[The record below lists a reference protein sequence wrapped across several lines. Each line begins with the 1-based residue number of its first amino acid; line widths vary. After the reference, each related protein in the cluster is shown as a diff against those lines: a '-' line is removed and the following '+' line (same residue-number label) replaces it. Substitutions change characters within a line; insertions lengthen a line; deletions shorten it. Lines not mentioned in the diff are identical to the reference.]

1 MDEDLPDA
9 GLAGS
14 VRTLLFRVGDR
25 VYGCDITSV
34 REIVPFRPATRLPGA
49 PPFVLGL
56 INLRGI
62 LTTVLDLGAWLD
74 AGRAPA
80 QEGSIVLVDDGR
92 RQVGLAVDEMLD
104 VQGIVP
110 EALGDAASGRGGV
123 LKGVGRMDDTVV
135 ILLDVST
142 LVEQVLA

>member
-9 GLAGS
+9 GPAGS

-25 VYGCDITSV
+25 VYGCDITDV

-49 PPFVLGL
+49 PPFVQGL

-62 LTTVLDLGAWLD
+62 LTTVLDLGAWLEP
-74 AGRAPA
+74 GRPNAEA
-80 QEGSIVLVDDGR
+80 GSIMLVDDGR

-110 EALGDAASGRGGV
+110 EPLGDASSGRNGV
-123 LKGVGRMDDTVV
+123 LKGVGRMDETVV
-135 ILLDVST
+135 ILLDVGT

>member
-1 MDEDLPDA
+1 M
-9 GLAGS
+9 GS
-14 VRTLLFRVGDR
+14 TRTLLFRVGER
-25 VYGCDITSV
+25 VYGCDIAAV

-49 PPFVLGL
+49 PPYVLGL

-62 LTTVLDLGAWLD
+62 LTTVLDLGGWLEPE
-74 AGRAPA
+74 RSPA
-80 QEGSIVLVDDGR
+80 EGGSIVLVDHGAR
-92 RQVGLAVDEMLD
+92 HVGLAVDEMLD

-110 EALGDAASGRGGV
+110 EPLGDVASGRGGV
-123 LKGVGRMDDTVV
+123 LKGVGRMDETVV

>member
-1 MDEDLPDA
+1 MDEALPDA
-9 GLAGS
+9 RLAGS

-25 VYGCDITSV
+25 VYGCDITAV
-34 REIVPFRPATRLPGA
+34 REIVSFRPATRLPGA
-49 PPFVLGL
+49 PPYVQGL

-74 AGRAPA
+74 AGRAPV

-110 EALGDAASGRGGV
+110 EPLGDAASGRGGV